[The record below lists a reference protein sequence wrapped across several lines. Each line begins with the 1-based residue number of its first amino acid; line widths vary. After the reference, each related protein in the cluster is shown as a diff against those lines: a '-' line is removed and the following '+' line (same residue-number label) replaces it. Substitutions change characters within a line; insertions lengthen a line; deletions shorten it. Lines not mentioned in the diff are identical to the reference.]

1 MVPLHDTARA
11 GLERYLQ
18 QRRPYAPFDDHVFI
32 SLRRKPVQINAV
44 DVAFRTVA
52 DKMGLPRGRGRRRP
66 TPHSLRHA
74 FAVRALLT
82 CPDGRD
88 RITQHMLMLSTYLGH
103 GKVADTY
110 WYLEAVPELM
120 QGIASRC
127 EAHVAGGAHDRPGP
141 ARERVLSGAPDAR
154 APCECQHVRFLR
166 LCLQVAPG
174 YASKRL
180 KTVPSRLELERID
193 APLVIGFLNDLEMRR
208 SNSAN
213 SRNVRLAA
221 IKSFMHFM
229 EYRVPSALE
238 QIQRV
243 LAIPMKKT
251 NTRLVR
257 HLTGPEIQA
266 LLDAP
271 KPTDWAG
278 VRDRAMLHLTFAA
291 ALRVSELTGLRLE
304 DLSLHPHASIL
315 IHGKGRRERCL
326 PLWKQTTAAL
336 RAWLAVRGPVP
347 APEIFVNA
355 RREPMTRAGF
365 EYILEK
371 HVRTATSLPVLDQQ
385 AHFAARTE
393 AQLCIDGTGSNQG
406 SAEGLA
412 LARAREHADH
422 RDVHTSRSGHQ
433 TGSPRRGYG
442 TETALW
448 ALPSKRQAH
457 RVSDGLPLY
466 AERTTIKLGEIAAS
480 QG

>member
-1 MVPLHDTARA
+1 MTALAPHVSAFFQERLT
-11 GLERYLQ
+11 LER
-18 QRRPYAPFDDHVFI
+18 RASVNTCDSYAY
-32 SLRRKPVQINAV
+32 
-44 DVAFRTVA
+44 AF
-52 DKMGLPRGRGRRRP
+52 K
-66 TPHSLRHA
+66 
-74 FAVRALLT
+74 LLL
-82 CPDGRD
+82 D
-88 RITQHMLMLSTYLGH
+88 
-103 GKVADTY
+103 
-110 WYLEAVPELM
+110 
-120 QGIASRC
+120 
-127 EAHVAGGAHDRPGP
+127 
-141 ARERVLSGAPDAR
+141 
-154 APCECQHVRFLR
+154 
-166 LCLQVAPG
+166 

-193 APLVIGFLNDLEMRR
+193 AALVIGFLNDLEMRR

-229 EYRVPSALE
+229 EYRSPSALE

-271 KPTDWAG
+271 KPIDWAG

-371 HVRTATSLPVLDQQ
+371 HVRTATHRCPSLNSKHISPHVLRHSCALTVLEATKDLRKVSLWLGHASMQT
-385 AHFAARTE
+385 TE
-393 AQLCIDGTGSNQG
+393 MYTRADPAIKL
-406 SAEGLA
+406 EA
-412 LARAREHADH
+412 LDAVTAPKL
-422 RDVHTSRSGHQ
+422 RSGRFRASDKLIASL
-433 TGSPRRGYG
+433 TAYPFMRR
-442 TETALW
+442 EQR
-448 ALPSKRQAH
+448 SR
-457 RVSDGLPLY
+457 
-466 AERTTIKLGEIAAS
+466 
-480 QG
+480 